1 MPDRPGGGA
10 AGGSARDVRP
20 TVATGPAPDVELAR
34 AVAAVERRLAR
45 RVLRRTVAELSLRH
59 GLPGRWGLAGP
70 ASTLDLATPRA
81 DARTLHPAA
90 RTLATT
96 TGRLRRAGRDLPVRL
111 EVVCASHLAIVVR
124 LAVTAGDDE
133 PGAGLA
139 GLAGLAGAGGEAA
152 DATHAEVVLRLLA
165 RELETWGRAI
175 AEAVDSRR

>member
-1 MPDRPGGGA
+1 MPDRPGWGA

-111 EVVCASHLAIVVR
+111 EVVCASHLAIMMR
-124 LAVTAGDDE
+124 LAVTAGDE
-133 PGAGLA
+133 PGVGLA
-139 GLAGLAGAGGEAA
+139 GGAGAGGEAA